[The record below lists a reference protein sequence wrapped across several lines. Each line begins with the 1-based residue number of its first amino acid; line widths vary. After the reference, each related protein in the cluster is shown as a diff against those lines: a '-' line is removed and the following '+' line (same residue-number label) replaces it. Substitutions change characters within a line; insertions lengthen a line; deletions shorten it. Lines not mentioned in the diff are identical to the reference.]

1 MARGSEEMNTRAD
14 LPTPSDERTL
24 SHDVSSDD
32 RGEIECPDCEGNQPI
47 NDGHETYCPDCGLVL
62 GEKHLDRGPE
72 WMPYDATET
81 RRVGSP
87 VTQTRHDRGISAEIG
102 WGRDGYGHELSSSK
116 RHHLRRLRRWNR
128 QARYDGKAEQNLA
141 HGLSEIRRLG
151 SALELPESVREEAS
165 HLFRRAQSDDLI
177 VGRSI
182 ESMASA
188 AVFAVCRQRRLP
200 RFLDEVAEV
209 SHVDRGKVRLAY
221 RALNKELKLQIPP
234 PLPTDF
240 LPRIASETAVSEPI
254 QSRAH
259 TLCSSPVVAAH
270 TCGRNPSGVAAA
282 CLYQASRELDGYGS
296 VRQSDLAAA
305 ARVTVVSLRSAWKT
319 LEEVDLP
326 EGSMRTSNRS
336 RDMQRGVS

>member
-1 MARGSEEMNTRAD
+1 MNTDAI
-14 LPTPSDERTL
+14 LPALSDERTL
-24 SHDVSSDD
+24 FGDASSHD
-32 RGEIECPDCEGNQPI
+32 GCEIECPDCDESQPI
-47 NDGHETYCPDCGLVL
+47 TDGHETYCPDCGLIL
-62 GEKHLDRGPE
+62 EEAYLDCGPE
-72 WMPYDATET
+72 WMPYDANEK

-87 VTQTRHDRGISAEIG
+87 VTPTRHDRGISAEIG
-102 WGRDGYGHELSSSK
+102 WGRDGYGHELPSSK
-116 RHHLRRLRRWNR
+116 RHHLRRLRRWDR
-128 QARYDGKAEQNLA
+128 QARYDGKAAQNLA

-151 SALELPESVREEAS
+151 SVLELSESLREEAS
-165 HLFRRAQSDDLI
+165 HLFRRAQSADLI

-188 AVFAVCRQRRLP
+188 AVFAACRQRRLP

-209 SHVDRGKVRLAY
+209 SYVDRGKVRLAY
-221 RALNKELKLQIPP
+221 RALNRELKLQIPP

-259 TLCSSPVVAAH
+259 KLCSSPTVVAH
-270 TCGRNPSGVAAA
+270 TSGRNPSGVAAA
-282 CLYQASRELDGYGS
+282 CLYQATRELNGYGS

-319 LEEVDLP
+319 LEELDLP
-326 EGSMRTSNRS
+326 EGSVRSSNRLRTRS
-336 RDMQRGVS
+336 EVCRETRSNER